1 MSHIHLPDGV
11 LPVWLWLSGLI
22 AMVFIG
28 TVLFRSIRREE
39 VSKRLPLLGM
49 MAAVMVLGASVE
61 VVPIAYHVNLT
72 VISGILLGP
81 SLIFLATLIVNIILA
96 MFGHGGITVLG
107 LNTLILSLEGILG
120 YYFFQLLWK
129 MFKKLTRSTALSPAF
144 EGGDGKRRS
153 GSNLSKPRHLCRG
166 GEGLTPAVFLATF
179 LSLLVSTS
187 SMIGVVSLGAS
198 HYEEM
203 IHQGDRRGIF
213 EFELSKEKRD
223 QHEKEAKKE
232 EVNLKRFMAIIL
244 PLGFIGW
251 VLEGVITSLIARY
264 IYRIRPELLRL
275 KGAAP

>member
-1 MSHIHLPDGV
+1 MTHMHMPDGI
-11 LPVWLWLSGLI
+11 LPVWLWVSGLI
-22 AMVFIG
+22 VMVFIG
-28 TVLFRSIRREE
+28 TVLFRSIRKEE

-61 VVPIAYHVNLT
+61 VVPMAYHVNLT

-129 MFKKLTRSTALSPAF
+129 MFKKLT
-144 EGGDGKRRS
+144 
-153 GSNLSKPRHLCRG
+153 
-166 GEGLTPAVFLATF
+166 PAVFLATF
-179 LSLLVSTS
+179 LSLLVSTA
-187 SMIGVVSLGAS
+187 SMIGVVSLGTS

-223 QHEKEAKKE
+223 QHGRDAKEQ
-232 EVNLKRFMAIIL
+232 EVNLKRFMAIVL

-264 IYRIRPELLRL
+264 IYRIRPDLLRL
-275 KGAAP
+275 KGVAP